1 MAFPAFESADEANRS
16 IYLQES
22 DTYSLR
28 SVGDSQE
35 GNEEWQSESSPDS
48 IPLMVCVFGLLPGI
62 MITALLT
69 IYFLSSGSLSEATM
83 KGTQAPESPNGSMAV
98 PSVESISPRQ
108 SHTMETPAPLSS
120 TKAVPIP
127 TVPPVVGTE
136 TALPTTVSAGTA
148 LPTTFSPSGAA
159 SDNVCTTDECH
170 FMAQWLRQKLDP
182 KADPCK
188 DFYRFVCGTFKEG
201 PGADAF
207 ARVNDTMTS
216 ITIGAAYAARVPATG
231 QTSWQKAA
239 GMFQACA
246 SLIAT
251 DRTETA
257 DLVAWMTSIDLDLKN
272 QTALQSV
279 DPKDMMVRC
288 SLDFG
293 VHAIIS
299 IKLLELVFIKE
310 KRGLILTYSEKD
322 SERHASARNVSEEA
336 KLDDYVQVL
345 SLYGLDLNETKRLA
359 SLISKHKSTL
369 TNQKTLNETASM
381 AENIRRAF
389 RTAFETSSWVTGDV
403 RQLAIQKITNM
414 KYYLGS
420 PGQRLDPAAI
430 EKYYD
435 SVPDVTT
442 DKFFE
447 AWRKALSVLCH
458 QTWADQKTRIFD
470 ETTVNAYYY
479 ANLNTAVIPT
489 AILQLPLIYTG
500 APPAINY
507 GGIGAVIGHEIMHG
521 YDVEGI
527 TFDASGTQRHWAT
540 PEFLANYTE
549 KALCLR
555 ESHKAAKKMKARQA
569 VLDDT
574 LDSENLNDFVGAA
587 IAHAAYASLP
597 ALQRNLKLPGLN
609 LTAEHL
615 FFVGHCAKW
624 CENWYMRSA
633 RYAPGRSRCIVPLSN
648 MVEFSDAFGCAPGTP
663 MNPPKKCV
671 FWL

>member
-369 TNQKTLNETASM
+369 DNIVLNENASKS
-381 AENIRRAF
+381 
-389 RTAFETSSWVTGDV
+389 ET
-403 RQLAIQKITNM
+403 L
-414 KYYLGS
+414 LGS
-420 PGQRLDPAAI
+420 IHSMGILTRPYVKG
-430 EKYYD
+430 D